1 MPNSGPL
8 AIDGGEPVRTDMLP
22 YARQTIDDDD
32 VAAVVAALR
41 SDWLTTGPLV
51 EDFEE
56 ALAREVGTS
65 YAVAVSSG
73 TAALHV
79 AVAAL
84 GISTGDE
91 VIVPTMTFASTA
103 NCVVFQG
110 GTPVFA
116 DVDRETLLI
125 DPDHVAALLT
135 PRTRAVITVDY
146 AGQPSDYDRLKRL
159 TDSRGIPLIA
169 DACHALGARYRGR
182 QVGSLADVSTFSFHP
197 AKHIAT
203 GEGGMLATDN
213 PDIARRSRIFR
224 NHGMTSDL
232 HERAEKGSWH
242 YEMVEL
248 GFNYRLTDLQCALG
262 LKQLEKAGAWL
273 DRRREIASG
282 YHDGLAQMVGVEPLS
297 TVPDVDHAYH
307 LFVIRFSDRKLAANR
322 AEIFTAFRAE
332 GIGVNVHYIPV
343 HLHPFYR
350 TRFGTGPG
358 LCPIAE
364 EEYRHILSLPMF
376 PAMTDFDVEDVLTA
390 VGKVAT
396 SFAEK

>member
-1 MPNSGPL
+1 MPDFAPL
-8 AIDGGEPVRTDMLP
+8 AIDGGEPVRSDMLP

-41 SDWLTTGPLV
+41 SDWLTTGPVV
-51 EDFEE
+51 EEFEE
-56 ALAREVGTS
+56 AFAREVGAAH
-65 YAVAVSSG
+65 AVAVSSG

-79 AVAAL
+79 AAAAL
-84 GISTGDE
+84 GIGAGDE

-116 DVDRETLLI
+116 DVNRETLLV
-125 DPDHVAALLT
+125 DPDRVAAQMT
-135 PRTRAVITVDY
+135 PRTSAIITVDY
-146 AGQPSDYDRLKRL
+146 AGQPSDYDQLKRL
-159 TDSRGIPLIA
+159 AESQGLPLIA

-182 QVGSLADVSTFSFHP
+182 RVGSLADVSTFSFHP

-213 PDIARRSRIFR
+213 PDIAQRARVFR
-224 NHGMTSDL
+224 NHGITSDL
-232 HERAEKGSWH
+232 HERAEKGSWY
-242 YEMVEL
+242 YEMVDL

-273 DRRREIASG
+273 ERRREIASR
-282 YHDGLAQMVGVEPLS
+282 YRDEMAQTDGVEPLS
-297 TVPDVDHAYH
+297 TVPDIDHAYH
-307 LFVIRFSDRKLAANR
+307 LFVVRFSGRKLAENR
-322 AEIFTAFRAE
+322 AKIFTALRAE

-343 HLHPFYR
+343 HLHPFYG

-358 LCPIAE
+358 LCPVAE

-376 PAMTDFDVEDVLTA
+376 PAMTDRDVGDVLTA
-390 VGKVAT
+390 IDKIVT
-396 SFAEK
+396 SFAEQ